1 MFEGG
6 LARSFAHAGEFGLV
20 GGEFGVEGGE
30 FYVDGGDAG
39 VDARDGGV
47 EGGAGG
53 FVAAA
58 EEAIHFGRRWVI
70 FFQVEERAG
79 RGEGVVSWVIVCSW
93 VGGRAREAFGAMV
106 DNDG

>member
-6 LARSFAHAGEFGLV
+6 FTRSFAHAGEFGLV
-20 GGEFGVEGGE
+20 GGEFGIEGGE
-30 FYVDGGDAG
+30 FDVDGGDAG

-58 EEAIHFGRRWVI
+58 EEAIHFGRL
-70 FFQVEERAG
+70 F
-79 RGEGVVSWVIVCSW
+79 GEGWGGGGFLK
-93 VGGRAREAFGAMV
+93 VGGAE
-106 DNDG
+106 